1 MIDARRWIL
10 VEAWLALGLRV
21 EWMPSWEASSM
32 PLDEWQDDGEGH
44 RFVYAGNRTWL
55 VEDRGRSPLS
65 RGAYTAP
72 QLGTD
77 SLAHELAHYLAA
89 TAEQR
94 GKRNFGIAPGA
105 AGSDDEEAA
114 VAVEQV
120 IDAMVAASS
129 RIAELALRGR
139 P

>member
-65 RGAYTAP
+65 LRSTF
-72 QLGTD
+72 QLGVGLGVLLWT
-77 SLAHELAHYLAA
+77 LLVPALLPYWLLCGAL
-89 TAEQR
+89 
-94 GKRNFGIAPGA
+94 GIALVRAVTPGLE
-105 AGSDDEEAA
+105 D
-114 VAVEQV
+114 
-120 IDAMVAASS
+120 
-129 RIAELALRGR
+129 RR
-139 P
+139 